1 LPVAERLDGVD
12 LRIGIPDAAVASV
25 IIAFELDTREP
36 SERAIHL
43 LENLPGMPT
52 RLMAAGVAARLECSL
67 SRCEVVVE
75 LRPARRARLGPDW
88 ARFYSG
94 SGHRLRLAEEWVTTQ
109 RILVAALTASI
120 DDWDAASIP
129 ARVPVRAESARG
141 LLSARHLEFLATCAG
156 LMILEDQLTLLGPI
170 RERAWTLQQ
179 GDLHFRVRRW
189 TAGLPASACP
199 LDLVDLEAQTSA
211 PDAPFLFPALRSLAR
226 QHHVDSEA
234 EANPMAVRA
243 LISAWA
249 NSDAGLPVAGQLE
262 FRRIRVLRVQD
273 TAVPR
278 SFLWVRSRFVASV
291 AI

>member
-1 LPVAERLDGVD
+1 VAERLDGVD